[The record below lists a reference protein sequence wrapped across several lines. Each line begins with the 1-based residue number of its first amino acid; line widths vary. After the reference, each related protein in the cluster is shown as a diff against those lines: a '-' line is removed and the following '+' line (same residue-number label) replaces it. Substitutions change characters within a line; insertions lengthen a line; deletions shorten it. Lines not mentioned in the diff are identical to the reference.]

1 MNFTTDTWDS
11 LSMFYSASTT
21 QNYLHTYY
29 MKDSITDSKMKSF
42 QNAPVFIH
50 YLKSADIYYKEAKSV
65 SLEIKP
71 VLLFYGYIQLI
82 KACLL
87 SLDPNY
93 PSSSTLL
100 AHGVTTRKRK
110 KQQYEFLKDEI
121 KIQRN
126 GLFSYMS
133 SKMFHV
139 KHLDGEKV
147 VMRDLFFCLPELTDQ
162 FKYFFHSNCCLLKKH
177 SNTQYSTTSKYLDD
191 YHMPAERLA
200 SYLNSHFNISI
211 ACQEDK
217 EQLIFRFNE
226 PVTINYH
233 QPFHF
238 DSELQQYTIINKQ
251 ETLAFKLNEMLIH
264 YLVLYNLSMIARYE
278 TEWWMD
284 LTSTTP
290 NEDYPFIK
298 KFINV
303 TLDKGPLL
311 IKEWLF
317 GERDFLYK
325 YENK

>member
-1 MNFTTDTWDS
+1 MNFTTNTWDS
-11 LSMFYSASTT
+11 LSLFYSASTT

-29 MKDSITDSKMKSF
+29 MKDSVVESKMKSF

-50 YLKSADIYYKEAKSV
+50 YLKSAEIYYKEAKFV
-65 SLEIKP
+65 SLEIQP

-87 SLDPNY
+87 SIDPGY

-139 KHLDGEKV
+139 KPLDGEKII
-147 VMRDLFFCLPELTDQ
+147 MKDLFFCLPELAELFQ
-162 FKYFFHSNCCLLKKH
+162 YFYENNRCLLKKH
-177 SNTQYSTTSKYLDD
+177 ANTHYATTGKCLDK

-200 SYLNSHFNISI
+200 SYLNHHFHINTV
-211 ACQEDK
+211 CQE
-217 EQLIFRFNE
+217 ERELLTFRFDN
-226 PVTINYH
+226 PLTLNYH

-238 DSELQQYTIINKQ
+238 DSERQQFAIINKQ
-251 ETLAFKLNEMLIH
+251 ETLPFKLNEMLIH
-264 YLVLYNLSMIARYE
+264 YLLLYNLSMIARYE

-298 KFINV
+298 KFLHV
-303 TLDKGPLL
+303 TLSKGPLL
-311 IKEWLF
+311 IKEWLL
-317 GERDFLYK
+317 GERDFLYAIS
-325 YENK
+325 